1 MEVKG
6 KIEKLFA
13 TQKISETFKKREFV
27 LEYVENP
34 KYPEYLKLEFI
45 QDKCDLLDSFSEGQ
59 EVNVSINLKGRKW
72 TDPQGNDKYFNT
84 LQAWKIEAAGQS
96 QAQNTQGNGDTP
108 PPPENE
114 PDWLNSNDDLP
125 F

>member
-6 KIEKLFA
+6 KIEKLFN
-13 TQKISETFKKREFV
+13 TQQVSDNFRKREFV

-45 QDKCDLLDSFSEGQ
+45 QDKCDLLDNFSEGQ
-59 EVNVSINLKGRKW
+59 EVTVSINLKGRKW

-84 LQAWKIEAAGQS
+84 LQAWKIEAAGQGQS
-96 QAQNTQGNGDTP
+96 QSPQQNGDTP
-108 PPPENE
+108 PPPTDKPE
-114 PDWLNSNDDLP
+114 WLDSEDDLP